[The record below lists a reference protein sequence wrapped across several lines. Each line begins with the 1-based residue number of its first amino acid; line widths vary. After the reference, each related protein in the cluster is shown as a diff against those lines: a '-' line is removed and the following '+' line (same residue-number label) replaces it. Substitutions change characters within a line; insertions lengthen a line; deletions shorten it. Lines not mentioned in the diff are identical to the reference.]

1 MTPLLQVRSMLLP
14 GVQLIALLPRFG
26 TVLPI
31 YEMVILVDNL

>member
-1 MTPLLQVRSMLLP
+1 MIPLIQVRSTLLP
-14 GVQLIALLPRFG
+14 GGQSIALLPRFG

>member
-1 MTPLLQVRSMLLP
+1 MTPLTQVRNTSLP

-31 YEMVILVDNL
+31 YEMVILADNL

>member
-1 MTPLLQVRSMLLP
+1 MTPLIQVRSTLLP
-14 GVQLIALLPRFG
+14 GVQLITLIPHFG

>member
-1 MTPLLQVRSMLLP
+1 MTPLIQVRSTLLP

>member
-1 MTPLLQVRSMLLP
+1 MTPLLQVRSTLLP
-14 GVQLIALLPRFG
+14 GVLLIALLPRFG